1 MDYLGNLQHLDSV
14 TKNIYLNGVWGPVH
28 MCRCTIKYE
37 EEREMSNIT
46 VTQSRIEHLMETA
59 EIEAWTVFD
68 KCTVVVA
75 KLENGFILVESS
87 ACVDPANYDPELGED
102 ICRAKIK
109 ERLWE
114 LEGYALQKAVHKL
127 TQEV

>member
-1 MDYLGNLQHLDSV
+1 MDYLNSLLGALGQVDHMLILS
-14 TKNIYLNGVWGPVH
+14 GEWGADKA
-28 MCRCTIKYE
+28 RCEEKKE
-37 EEREMSNIT
+37 EEKRVSNIA
-46 VTQSRIEHLMETA
+46 VSYDRINHLMETA
-59 EIEAWTVFD
+59 EVEVMTVFD
-68 KCTVVVA
+68 KCTIVVA
-75 KLENGFILVESS
+75 KLENGFILTESS